1 MANELEKLQK
11 LESRKKTL
19 DARIHSIRARTAR
32 DERARETRRKIL
44 AGAYFIKLLGGDLTR
59 VGMRLKEANFLAAR
73 DEALFG
79 LTQIEVPQPRSK
91 REPKESS

>member
-1 MANELEKLQK
+1 MANELEKLHK

-19 DARIHSIRARTAR
+19 DARIQSIRARTAR
-32 DERARETRRKIL
+32 EERARETRRKIL

-59 VGMRLKEANFLAAR
+59 VGKRLKEANFLAAR

-79 LTQIEVPQPRSK
+79 LTPTETPPLRNRRGTK
-91 REPKESS
+91 NPP